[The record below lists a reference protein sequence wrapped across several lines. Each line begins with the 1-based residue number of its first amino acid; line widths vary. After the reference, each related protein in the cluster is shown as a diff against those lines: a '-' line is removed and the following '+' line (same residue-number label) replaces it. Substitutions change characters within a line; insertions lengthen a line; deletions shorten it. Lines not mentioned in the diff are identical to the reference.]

1 MLVKILS
8 HPGHDISKC
17 YMEATGPAIGPWGAW
32 MAPGFLSLSKVVLD
46 QYVCVQ
52 LLYQEV
58 FIVSVRANMARNTF
72 KISAVYN

>member
-52 LLYQEV
+52 FALSRSIHRFSQSKYGTQHIQNQCSL
-58 FIVSVRANMARNTF
+58 
-72 KISAVYN
+72 